1 MSEQDRNKP
10 QDEVVVSAEALKKAE
25 EFIEE
30 EEGASNRFG
39 GRLGKALTAAAIVM
53 SLVHLYAAYAIIP
66 AFILR
71 AVHVGFT
78 LALSFFLF
86 PAAKRLRHR
95 LR

>member
-1 MSEQDRNKP
+1 
-10 QDEVVVSAEALKKAE
+10 
-25 EFIEE
+25 
-30 EEGASNRFG
+30 
-39 GRLGKALTAAAIVM
+39 M

-86 PAAKRLRHR
+86 PAAKHLRHR
-95 LR
+95 LRWYDVAFAAISVGIIAYMMY